1 MALRQNTNE
10 RVFVRLF
17 NSLGNPVTGVTPA
30 NILGGNF
37 TITKSDGTNVDIG
50 LTAGVNW
57 FEVDSTKAPG
67 LYQILILAANLNLI
81 GHTTWSIQP
90 SGALFIGIV
99 GNDSVTSV
107 LADIANVQA
116 DTDNIQT
123 RLPAALV
130 GGRMDSNVG
139 AMTNDVITA
148 ASIATDAGVELGGA
162 VWATA
167 ARTLTAATNITSTG
181 TPTFTQTGDSYIRLG
196 APVGVSISADIA
208 TVKTDLG
215 NTLSNIEGVGFVS
228 ATDSLQAISNNVG
241 PGVGADVAAIKAKTD
256 NLPASPANEV
266 TSTAIKA
273 KTDLIGT
280 VAVAS
285 QSDVNAARDS
295 IKGIQLLDIST
306 IAGGASFVS
315 GSDNLHAIKQAI
327 GAGGSSWDDL
337 LANHNLSGSFGAAI
351 RLIQQAVAGD
361 QKIQVGNARLQFYDV
376 DGVTILREFYLL
388 DENNQPSIN
397 NVKTRKKV

>member
-17 NSLGNPVTGVTPA
+17 NSLGNPVAGVAPA

-37 TITKSDGTNVDIG
+37 TLTKSDGTSTDIG

-57 FEVDSTKAPG
+57 FEVDAAKAPG
-67 LYQILILAANLNLI
+67 LYQILILAANLDLI
-81 GHTTWSIQP
+81 GHTTWSVQP

-99 GNDSVTSV
+99 GNDSVTSI
-107 LADIANVQA
+107 LADSLAIKAK
-116 DTDNIQT
+116 TDLIGTATVATQSDVTSARDSIQT

-130 GGRMDSNVG
+130 GGRMDSSVG
-139 AMTNDVITA
+139 AMAADTITA
-148 ASIATDAGVELGGA
+148 AALAPDASVELSTA
-162 VWATA
+162 VWATGT
-167 ARTLTAATNITSTG
+167 RTLSAATNITSTG
-181 TPTFTQTGDSYIRLG
+181 TPTFTQTGDSYLRLG
-196 APVGVSISADIA
+196 SV
-208 TVKTDLG
+208 
-215 NTLSNIEGVGFVS
+215 EGAGFVS
-228 ATDSLQAISNNVG
+228 ATDSLHAISGNVG

-280 VAVAS
+280 TSVAS
-285 QSDVNAARDS
+285 QADVNNARDS

-306 IAGGASFVS
+306 IAGGVSFVS

-327 GAGGSSWDDL
+327 GAGGGNSWDEL

-361 QKIQVGNARLQFYDV
+361 QKIQIGNARLQFYDT

-388 DENNQPSIN
+388 DENNQPSVN